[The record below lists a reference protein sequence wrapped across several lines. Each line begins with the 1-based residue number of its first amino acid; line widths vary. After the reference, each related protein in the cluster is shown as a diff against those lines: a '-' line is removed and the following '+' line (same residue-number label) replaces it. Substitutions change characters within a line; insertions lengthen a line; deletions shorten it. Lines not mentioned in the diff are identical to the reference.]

1 MRTECPLSWI
11 NWCVA
16 GLRSKPLLLSRQG
29 AGLNGAGGVDG
40 VGAFVDVTNNAILID
55 HEGDAVGKEMSES
68 EVTVSLGYLLAGV
81 TQQRESRA
89 GFLGKLAIPFLA
101 VQADPQNLR
110 ARSLELGDITLI
122 RLDLLRSTRRG
133 GANVEGQ
140 DDGFLAAKV
149 GELDDLAV
157 LVGQGEIRSAVT
169 DLQSRRCAKQG
180 HEKYAQQRGG
190 SELSCCEHR
199 GSTLVTAFLLPFA
212 VFQEAARRV
221 GVVGIQGLALAVD
234 VLNHPV
240 FVDHKR
246 GAMRNRELIVQDPIF
261 CRDFASEIAKQGE
274 GHADLLGVGFVGELT
289 VDAHSQYHGAG
300 LLESGNI
307 SLIRLKLLRS
317 TTGEGEH
324 IKRQDYVLLPQKLIE

>member
-1 MRTECPLSWI
+1 MKGARGI
-11 NWCVA
+11 N
-16 GLRSKPLLLSRQG
+16 
-29 AGLNGAGGVDG
+29 G
-40 VGAFVDVTNNAILID
+40 VGTFVDVANDAVLVD
-55 HEGDAVGKEMSES
+55 HKGDAVGKEAGEA
-68 EVTVSLGYLLAGV
+68 EDTVSLGHLLIGV
-81 TQQRESRA
+81 TQQWETRG
-89 GFLGKLAIPFLA
+89 GFLGKSAVPLLA
-101 VQADPQNLR
+101 VETDPQHLR
-110 ARSLELGDITLI
+110 ACRFKLGDITLI

-324 IKRQDYVLLPQKLIE
+324 IKRQHHVLLPQKLIE